1 METELF
7 GLVLSGGRS
16 TRMGLDKSIISY
28 HGLPQREY
36 LYHMLTKLC
45 SKTFIGIREDQQEEI
60 PADIQVIIDRD
71 KYKGPYNGL
80 LSAHESYPRA
90 AWLVLACDLPL
101 MNSSALEQLVK
112 ERNPKAAA
120 TAFATQLSELPEP
133 LCAIWEPSGLQ
144 ESIKFLESGRATCP
158 RKFLIASNVKLVFP
172 TNENVLLNANS
183 KEDFEE
189 AITKLEAP

>member
-1 METELF
+1 METELY

-16 TRMGLDKSIISY
+16 TRMGLDKSIIGY
-28 HGLPQREY
+28 HGIPQREY
-36 LYHMLTKLC
+36 LYQMLTKLC
-45 SKTFIGIREDQQEEI
+45 SKTFISIREDQQEEI
-60 PADIQVIIDRD
+60 PAGIQVIIDND

-80 LSAHESYPRA
+80 LSAHESYPRT

-101 MNSSALEQLVK
+101 MDSTALEQLVK

-120 TAFATQLSELPEP
+120 TAFATRLSPLPEP

-144 ESIKFLESGRATCP
+144 ESIKFLERGIATCP
-158 RKFLIASNVKLVFP
+158 RKFLIASDVKLVFP

-189 AITKLEAP
+189 AIAKLKGL